1 MILFLKIAH
10 ANVKR
15 IVREAKWNYWRAFSS
30 NIGTGIQVREA
41 WGMIWKMGGISKDF
55 SLPVIRSNSEHA
67 ITNLEKAEMHAKSF
81 VKNTSFFNEWVI

>member
-1 MILFLKIAH
+1 MFLKIAH

-15 IVREAKWNYWRAFSS
+15 IVREAKWNYWRAFCS

-41 WGMIWKMGGISKDF
+41 WKMGGISKDF

-81 VKNTSFFNEWVI
+81 VKNT